1 MRKYLYKNDLGHR
14 INLINH
20 INWWAM
26 KKLKFRKLLDNY
38 VIRLSQDQ
46 KRLEVLEGDPDYKI
60 NK

>member
-1 MRKYLYKNDLGHR
+1 
-14 INLINH
+14 
-20 INWWAM
+20 M

-60 NK
+60 NN